1 MIEILEHLSK
11 SNLLAWNRAPY
22 PPKYAGTY
30 KIAAYNTVVEWQHWI
45 VRRARAGDFMVFAAR
60 KGSRGQ
66 IVTKCIVAE
75 GRLELLQ
82 ETGCYYNPKLL
93 RK

>member
-60 KGSRGQ
+60 KGSRVRSSRSASLQ
-66 IVTKCIVAE
+66 KADLSCFKKRVATTT
-75 GRLELLQ
+75 RS
-82 ETGCYYNPKLL
+82 C
-93 RK
+93 